1 MDNFDYYR
9 IQSDAYTQDKTPQW
23 VEQDS
28 DVDEYF
34 YDLLTS
40 LTVQHLDTYQLSG
53 KLALKANTDL
63 SLLHINARSIR
74 KNSKVANI
82 KLSQLKLK
90 FSVIAVTETWTT
102 DDDQS
107 VVFFPGYKMLL
118 KYRTNGSGYGV
129 LLYS

>member
-9 IQSDAYTQDKTPQW
+9 IQSDAYAQDKTPQW

-102 DDDQS
+102 DDS
-107 VVFFPGYKMLL
+107 RVLYFFQDTRCFLSLGLMGLVMGGLP
-118 KYRTNGSGYGV
+118 
-129 LLYS
+129 YS